1 MDSLLEDE
9 ELIYMLRRGHFE
21 IESEFI
27 RKYSV
32 FSVKIIHNLIKRN
45 GATIS
50 YEELY
55 SCFLSTFYKAIETYK
70 SGLIVFK
77 IYFLTL
83 LNRELVRHIKTV
95 FNSKE
100 LTGRYLSIDLYNE
113 ENDSLLIETLYNEA
127 EKDEIK
133 SYVNVRDTSSKLF
146 LANTDHLNNSS
157 SLTQKILLMRL
168 AGFSYRE
175 TARLLS
181 IDLGVVKRV
190 FANADQNG
198 LLHRITLC
206 LK

>member
-1 MDSLLEDE
+1 M
-9 ELIYMLRRGHFE
+9 
-21 IESEFI
+21 
-27 RKYSV
+27 
-32 FSVKIIHNLIKRN
+32 
-45 GATIS
+45 
-50 YEELY
+50 
-55 SCFLSTFYKAIETYK
+55 
-70 SGLIVFK
+70 
-77 IYFLTL
+77 
-83 LNRELVRHIKTV
+83 RHIKTV